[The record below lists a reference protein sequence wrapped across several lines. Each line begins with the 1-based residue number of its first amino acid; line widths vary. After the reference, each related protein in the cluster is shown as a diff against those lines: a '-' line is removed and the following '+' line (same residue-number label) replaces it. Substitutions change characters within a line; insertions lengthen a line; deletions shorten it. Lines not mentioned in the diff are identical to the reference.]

1 MSSTAPSAAAGAA
14 AAAVFDVG
22 EVLAGPVEEAS
33 FKAALEG
40 HDWSAYR
47 GRIVTLTGC
56 APLWA
61 YVYVASR
68 LAEHAQGLI
77 VTDGSES
84 GVRVK

>member
-1 MSSTAPSAAAGAA
+1 MSSAAASAEAGAP
-14 AAAVFDVG
+14 AAVFDVG
-22 EVLAGPVEEAS
+22 DVLAGPVEEAA

-56 APLWA
+56 APLRA